1 MYEAFYGFREK
12 PFSILPDPSFLY
24 LSRKHSMALD
34 LLEYGLLAA
43 TIAIAGVVVFPDI
56 AMRMGVLFDRWA
68 GDINIAWVPPAP
80 LP

>member
-1 MYEAFYGFREK
+1 MFR
-12 PFSILPDPSFLY
+12 PPAIATRFL
-24 LSRKHSMALD
+24 RDDRGQD

-56 AMRMGVLFDRWA
+56 ATRMGVLFDRWA
-68 GDINIAWVPPAP
+68 GDINNAWVPPAP